1 MQYAMRS
8 MSSVD
13 HFPSSEDCGRYVFCS
28 RPSSYVRIPLTRPS
42 FGRLLVGHAAETCR
56 LVLCCMNL
64 LSYCHHICG
73 PLPCKHALGDIDHFA
88 ARYLVPC
95 SADLRFTRK
104 YTPRMF
110 PKKLLSAWGRRCA
123 EEVKSYVEGEIG
135 SSLYP
140 LTDRHV
146 SKPCGSGWSWIDLR
160 LVCCGPFDL
169 SMTARTRA
177 SATGSSSVG
186 SGVYAER
193 LGILIDIIGLTWG
206 STMNMYRFGSPRDV
220 LTLTCSCS

>member
-1 MQYAMRS
+1 
-8 MSSVD
+8 
-13 HFPSSEDCGRYVFCS
+13 
-28 RPSSYVRIPLTRPS
+28 
-42 FGRLLVGHAAETCR
+42 
-56 LVLCCMNL
+56 MNL

-110 PKKLLSAWGRRCA
+110 PRKLLSAWERRC
-123 EEVKSYVEGEIG
+123 VNRGSQVLRRDWIQ
-135 SSLYP
+135 SSLVDLP
-140 LTDRHV
+140 LQ
-146 SKPCGSGWSWIDLR
+146 SQPGGSIWSWIDLR
-160 LVCCGPFDL
+160 LVRGGPSDL

-193 LGILIDIIGLTWG
+193 LGIPIDIIGLTWG
-206 STMNMYRFGSPRDV
+206 STMNMYRFGSLRNV